1 LKRKKEGTSSESDEE
16 KEVESIS
23 QSSLAQAGSSR
34 VEIVENIP
42 EDEVVCDNDLG
53 KWVGRTS
60 LMTTS
65 QKLDMLK
72 RCWVPPKNYDFAK
85 DAKAANLK
93 RKFNHS

>member
-65 QKLDMLK
+65 QKLDK
-72 RCWVPPKNYDFAK
+72 GCFF
-85 DAKAANLK
+85 
-93 RKFNHS
+93 KFGVEVGVGESIESAPLV

>member
-1 LKRKKEGTSSESDEE
+1 LKRKKEGTSSENDEE

-34 VEIVENIP
+34 VEIVENTP

-65 QKLDMLK
+65 Q
-72 RCWVPPKNYDFAK
+72 N
-85 DAKAANLK
+85 
-93 RKFNHS
+93 